1 MTEVKLAVIGAGL
14 IGRRHA
20 EHAAAEPRAILSAV
34 VDPTAAGRT
43 VAAAL
48 GAPWFASFTEMLA
61 ADRPDGVIIATPNQL
76 HVQGGLEA
84 IEAGIP
90 AIVEKPLAD
99 DLAEGERLVLAAEK
113 AGVPLLIGHHRR
125 YNPMIRK
132 AKEIIDSGRLGQV
145 LALSGHFWLMKPDDY
160 FEADWRREKGAG
172 PILLNLI
179 HDVDL
184 FRYLCGEIVSVQAH
198 GSNAVRGHA
207 VEETAAI
214 LLRFASGVLGTVT
227 VSDSIVA
234 PWSWEMTTGENPVYP
249 QQDQS
254 CYQIGGT
261 HGSLTIPQL
270 EVWSNPGKRSWWE
283 PLVRERVPV
292 VQEDPLRAQIRHFCD
307 VIRNGANPIAS
318 GREGLNTLKVI
329 SAVQRSVEIGAM
341 VEIA

>member
-1 MTEVKLAVIGAGL
+1 MTPVKLAVIGAGL

-20 EHAAAEPRAILSAV
+20 EHVAAEPRSALSAV
-34 VDPTAAGRT
+34 VDPTPAGRA

-48 GAPWFASFTEMLA
+48 GAPWFPSFAEMLA
-61 ADRPDGVIIATPNQL
+61 TDRPDGVIIATPNQL
-76 HVQGGLEA
+76 HVRNGLEA
-84 IEAGIP
+84 VDAGIP

-99 DLAEGERLVLAAEK
+99 DLAEGERLVAAAEK
-113 AGVPLLIGHHRR
+113 AGVPLLTGHHRR

-132 AKEIIDSGRLGQV
+132 AKEIVDSGRLGQV

-160 FEADWRREKGAG
+160 FEAGWRREKGAG
-172 PILLNLI
+172 PVLLNLI

-184 FRYLCGEIVSVQAH
+184 FRYLCGEVVSVQAH
-198 GSNAVRGHA
+198 VSNAVRGHA

-214 LLRFASGVLGTVT
+214 LLRFANGVLGTVT

-292 VQEDPLRAQIRHFCD
+292 VQEDPLRVQVRHFCD
-307 VIRNGANPIAS
+307 VIRKGAAPIAS

-329 SAVQRSVEIGAM
+329 AAVQRSAETGAM
-341 VEIA
+341 VELR